1 MEDGIRN
8 CHRPSKDYER
18 TEGAMTEQVDKDY
31 NFTKQVNSDQLTAQL
46 NIFCA
51 QVNTDE
57 NGNIQL
63 VRIDTVGDLLTVWF
77 NQILSQNAETQLNDL
92 INNYVLVEDYIPSDQ
107 QAQIDKLIGYLN
119 NENMTIAS
127 IARAVI
133 VLNIAPKLGPDL
145 ISTINDQIS
154 AKLGV

>member
-1 MEDGIRN
+1 
-8 CHRPSKDYER
+8 
-18 TEGAMTEQVDKDY
+18 MTEQVDKDY